1 MQAREIYWNIPR
13 ILVVIHYGLFA
24 AGTVIFL
31 LGVFRHARLILLG
44 KKENRFFSF
53 PKRFYNLI
61 YYALF
66 QRRILERPY
75 QGLTHSGIF
84 YGMVILFIGTLLVL
98 IQADFNIIILKGE
111 FYKYFSLFL
120 DLAGAAILL
129 ALLFVLVRRYIIRPP
144 ELDNRLD
151 DLIVIILLGCIA
163 FTGFVMEGFRIAVTE
178 LSPQSPIRYFSPIGL
193 ITAQLLL
200 SFGFTESIIRY
211 CYPILWFTHST
222 LAIIFIAY
230 FPWSKLMHIFLAPL
244 NIFFMDLTH
253 PGVLSKMDLET
264 AEEFGIAKIR
274 DFSWKHILDL
284 DSCIRCGRCNTGC
297 PTNLTDKPLKPK
309 ELIQNLKTH
318 LFNTPLS
325 KSDKSELKPIV
336 PETVSYDEV
345 WACTTCGFC
354 RTNCPIFI
362 EHPSKI
368 VEFRRNLV
376 LAESNFPSEVKT
388 MFKNMETN
396 GNPWPVSW
404 DKRSDWCREGSLRG
418 VPVPEADP
426 PSADKD
432 LGVHPAHNLQLGQP
446 KEEVMCGVKILNEGE
461 KTDILLWVG
470 CAGATDDRN
479 MKVARALVKVLQKA
493 GVDFAIMGN
502 AERCCGDPARRIG
515 NEYLYQQLADENIQT
530 LKKYQFSRILTYC
543 PHCDNTLKN
552 EYSQMNGNFSVVHH
566 TEFILELIQQGKLS
580 LPRLDKTVTYHD
592 SCYLGRYNGIYDAP
606 RKILKSIQGIKLK
619 EMPRNRKKSFCCG
632 AGGGRMWME
641 EKLGT
646 RINQSRVQEAF
657 QTIKEGLVITACPY
671 CLTMLG
677 DGIKEKGVTDN
688 LKAMDIVE
696 IL

>member
-1 MQAREIYWNIPR
+1 MQPKEIYWNTPH
-13 ILVVIHYGLFA
+13 ILVAIHYGLFTI
-24 AGTVIFL
+24 GTVIFL
-31 LGVFRHARLILLG
+31 LGIFKLVRLVLLG
-44 KKENRFFSF
+44 KKEKRFSSL
-53 PKRFYNLI
+53 PKRLYNLV
-61 YYALF
+61 YYAIF
-66 QRRILERPY
+66 QRRILERLY

-84 YGMVILFIGTLLVL
+84 YGIGLLYIGTLIVLV
-98 IQADFNIIILKGE
+98 QADFKIIILKGE
-111 FYKYFSLFL
+111 FYKYFSLVL
-120 DLAGAAILL
+120 DLAGIAFLAALV
-129 ALLFVLVRRYIIRPP
+129 FVLIRRYIIKPP
-144 ELDNRLD
+144 ELDHRFD
-151 DLIVIILLGCIA
+151 DLAVILLLGFIA
-163 FTGFVMEGFRIAVTE
+163 FTGFLMEGFRMAVTE
-178 LSPQSPIRYFSPIGL
+178 LPAQPIRYFSPGGL
-193 ITAQLLL
+193 ITAKTLLAI
-200 SFGFTESIIRY
+200 GFTEPIIGSW
-211 CYPILWFTHST
+211 YPIIWFTHST

-230 FPWSKLMHIFLAPL
+230 LPWSKLAHIFAGPI

-253 PGVLSKMDLET
+253 QGALSKIDLET
-264 AEEFGIAKIR
+264 AEEFGVAKIR
-274 DFSWKHILDL
+274 DFSWKHLLDL
-284 DSCIRCGRCNTGC
+284 ESCMRCGRCNSGC

-309 ELIQNLKTH
+309 ELIQNLKTT
-318 LFNTPLS
+318 LFNNPWS
-325 KSDKSELKPIV
+325 KADKTEPKAIAPD
-336 PETVSYDEV
+336 TVSYDEI

-354 RTNCPIFI
+354 RSNCPVFI
-362 EHPSKI
+362 EHPPKI

-404 DKRSDWCREGSLRG
+404 DKRSDWC
-418 VPVPEADP
+418 
-426 PSADKD
+426 KD
-432 LGVHPAHNLQLGQP
+432 L
-446 KEEVMCGVKILNEGE
+446 GVKILNEGE

-479 MKVARALVKVLQKA
+479 MKVARALVKVLQKV

-552 EYSQMNGNFSVVHH
+552 EYPQMNGNFSVVHH
-566 TEFILELIQQGKLS
+566 TEYILELIQQGKLT
-580 LPRLDKTVTYHD
+580 LPSLDKTVTYHD
-592 SCYLGRYNGIYDAP
+592 SCYLGRYNGIYEAP
-606 RKILKSIQGIKLK
+606 RQILNSIPGLKLK
-619 EMPRNRKKSFCCG
+619 EMPRNHKRSFCCG

-646 RINQSRVQEAF
+646 RINQARVQEAF
-657 QTIKEGLVITACPY
+657 RTVHDGFIITACPY

-677 DGIKEKGVTDN
+677 DGIKEKGITDN

>member
-1 MQAREIYWNIPR
+1 MQAREIYWNTPH
-13 ILVVIHYGLFA
+13 ILVAIHYGLFTI
-24 AGTVIFL
+24 GTIIFL
-31 LGVFRHARLILLG
+31 LGIFKHVRLILLG
-44 KKENRFFSF
+44 KKDNRFSSL
-53 PKRFYNLI
+53 PKRLYNI
-61 YYALF
+61 VYYALF
-66 QRRILERPY
+66 QRRILERLY

-84 YGMVILFIGTLLVL
+84 YGIGLLYIGTLIVLV
-98 IQADFNIIILKGE
+98 QADFQIIILKGE
-111 FYKYFSLFL
+111 FYKYFSLIL
-120 DLAGAAILL
+120 DLAGIALL
-129 ALLFVLVRRYIIRPP
+129 AGLVFVLIRRYIIKPP
-144 ELDNRLD
+144 ELDNRFD
-151 DLIVIILLGCIA
+151 DLITIVLLGCIA
-163 FTGFVMEGFRIAVTE
+163 FTGFIMEGFRMAVTE
-178 LSPQSPIRYFSPIGL
+178 LPAQSSIRYFSPVGL
-193 ITAQLLL
+193 ITAKTLI
-200 SFGFTESIIRY
+200 SIGFTELTIRFW
-211 CYPILWFTHST
+211 YPILWFTHST

-230 FPWSKLMHIFLAPL
+230 FPWSKLIHVFAAPI
-244 NIFFMDLTH
+244 NIFFMDLSH
-253 PGVLSKMDLET
+253 PGVLSKIDLET
-264 AEEFGIAKIR
+264 AEEFGVAKIR
-274 DFSWKHILDL
+274 DFSWKHLLDL
-284 DSCIRCGRCNTGC
+284 ESCMRCGRCNRGC

-325 KSDKSELKPIV
+325 KSDKTAPKSIV
-336 PETVSYDEV
+336 PDTVSYDAI

-354 RTNCPIFI
+354 RSNCPIFI
-362 EHPSKI
+362 EHPPKI
-368 VEFRRNLV
+368 LEFRRNLV

-404 DKRSDWCREGSLRG
+404 DKRSDWC
-418 VPVPEADP
+418 
-426 PSADKD
+426 KD
-432 LGVHPAHNLQLGQP
+432 LGI
-446 KEEVMCGVKILNEGE
+446 KILNEDE

-479 MKVARALVKVLQKA
+479 MKVARALVKVLQKV

-530 LKKYQFSRILTYC
+530 LRKYKFSRILTYC

-552 EYSQMNGNFSVVHH
+552 EYSQMNGNFQVVHH

-580 LPRLDKTVTYHD
+580 LPQLDKKVTYHD
-592 SCYLGRYNGIYDAP
+592 SCYLGRYNNIYDAP
-606 RKILKSIQGIKLK
+606 RQILHSIPGVKLK
-619 EMPRNRKKSFCCG
+619 EMPRNHKKSFCCG

-646 RINQSRVQEAF
+646 RINQSRVQEAI
-657 QTIKEGLVITACPY
+657 QTINDGFIITACPY

-688 LKAMDIVE
+688 LKALDIVE

>member
-1 MQAREIYWNIPR
+1 MQAREIYWNTPH
-13 ILVVIHYGLFA
+13 ILVAIHYGLFTI
-24 AGTVIFL
+24 GTIIFL
-31 LGVFRHARLILLG
+31 LGIFKHVRLILLG
-44 KKENRFFSF
+44 KKDNRFSSL
-53 PKRFYNLI
+53 PKRLYNI
-61 YYALF
+61 VYYALF
-66 QRRILERPY
+66 QRRILERLY

-84 YGMVILFIGTLLVL
+84 YGIGLLYIGTLIVLV
-98 IQADFNIIILKGE
+98 QADFQIIILKGD
-111 FYKYFSLFL
+111 FYKYFSLVL
-120 DLAGAAILL
+120 DLAGI
-129 ALLFVLVRRYIIRPP
+129 ALLTGLVFVLIRRYIIKPP
-144 ELDNRLD
+144 ELDNRFD
-151 DLIVIILLGCIA
+151 DLITIVLLGCIA
-163 FTGFVMEGFRIAVTE
+163 FTGFIMEGFRMAVTE
-178 LSPQSPIRYFSPIGL
+178 LPAQSSIRYFSPVGL
-193 ITAQLLL
+193 ITAKTLI
-200 SFGFTESIIRY
+200 SIGFTELTIRFW
-211 CYPILWFTHST
+211 YPILWFTHST

-230 FPWSKLMHIFLAPL
+230 FPWSKLIHVFAAPI
-244 NIFFMDLTH
+244 NIFFMDLSH
-253 PGVLSKMDLET
+253 PGVLSKIDLET
-264 AEEFGIAKIR
+264 AEEFGVAKIR
-274 DFSWKHILDL
+274 DFSWKHLLDL
-284 DSCIRCGRCNTGC
+284 ESCMRCGRCNRGC

-325 KSDKSELKPIV
+325 KSDKTTPKSIV
-336 PETVSYDEV
+336 PDTVSYDAI

-354 RTNCPIFI
+354 RSNCPIFI
-362 EHPSKI
+362 EHPPKI

-404 DKRSDWCREGSLRG
+404 DKRSDWC
-418 VPVPEADP
+418 
-426 PSADKD
+426 KD
-432 LGVHPAHNLQLGQP
+432 LGI
-446 KEEVMCGVKILNEGE
+446 KILNEGE

-479 MKVARALVKVLQKA
+479 MKVARALVKVLQKV

-530 LKKYQFSRILTYC
+530 LKKYKFSKILTYC

-552 EYSQMNGNFSVVHH
+552 EYSQMNGNFQVVHH

-580 LPRLDKTVTYHD
+580 LPRLDKKVTYHD
-592 SCYLGRYNGIYDAP
+592 SCYLGRYNNIYDAP
-606 RKILKSIQGIKLK
+606 RQILHSIPGVKLK
-619 EMPRNRKKSFCCG
+619 EMPRNHKKSFCCG

-646 RINQSRVQEAF
+646 RINQSRVQEAI
-657 QTIKEGLVITACPY
+657 QTINDGFIITACPY

-688 LKAMDIVE
+688 LKALDIVE

>member
-1 MQAREIYWNIPR
+1 MQAREIYWNTPH
-13 ILVVIHYGLFA
+13 ILVVLHYGLFA
-24 AGTVIFL
+24 AGTIIFL
-31 LGVFRHARLILLG
+31 LGIFRHVRLILLG
-44 KKENRFFSF
+44 KKENRFSSF

-66 QRRILERPY
+66 QGRILERLY

-84 YGMVILFIGTLLVL
+84 YGMSILFIGTLIVL
-98 IQADFNIIILKGE
+98 IQADFKLIILRGE

-120 DLAGAAILL
+120 DLAGAAILIS
-129 ALLFVLVRRYIIRPP
+129 LLFVLIRRCIIRPP

-151 DLIVIILLGCIA
+151 DFIVIILLGCIA
-163 FTGFVMEGFRIAVTE
+163 FSGFVMEGFRIAVTE
-178 LSPQSPIRYFSPIGL
+178 LPPQSPIRYFSPIGL

-200 SFGFTESIIRY
+200 SLGFTESIIRS

-230 FPWSKLMHIFLAPL
+230 FPWSKLIHVFLAPL
-244 NIFFMDLTH
+244 NIFFMDLSH
-253 PGVLSKMDLET
+253 PGVLSKIDLET

-274 DFSWKHILDL
+274 DFSWKHLLDL
-284 DSCIRCGRCNTGC
+284 ESCTRCGRCNTGC

-309 ELIQNLKTH
+309 ELIQNLKNH
-318 LFNTPLS
+318 LGRVSLS
-325 KSDKSELKPIV
+325 KSDKSKPEPIV
-336 PETVSYDEV
+336 TGTVSYDEV

-354 RTNCPIFI
+354 RANCPVFI
-362 EHPSKI
+362 EHPPKI

-404 DKRSDWCREGSLRG
+404 DKRVDWC
-418 VPVPEADP
+418 
-426 PSADKD
+426 KD
-432 LGVHPAHNLQLGQP
+432 LGV
-446 KEEVMCGVKILNEGE
+446 KVLNEGE

-479 MKVARALVKVLQKA
+479 MKVARALVKVLQKV

-552 EYSQMNGNFSVVHH
+552 EYPQMNGNFSVVHH

-606 RKILKSIQGIKLK
+606 RKILKSIQDIKLK
-619 EMPRNRKKSFCCG
+619 EMPRNHKKSFCCG

-646 RINQSRVQEAF
+646 RINQSRVQEAI
-657 QTIKEGLVITACPY
+657 QTIKDGFIITACPY

-688 LKAMDIVE
+688 LKALDIVE

>member
-1 MQAREIYWNIPR
+1 MQAREIYWNIPH

-31 LGVFRHARLILLG
+31 LGIFKHVRLILLG
-44 KKENRFFSF
+44 KKDNRFSSL
-53 PKRFYNLI
+53 PKRLYNII

-66 QRRILERPY
+66 QRRILERLY

-84 YGMVILFIGTLLVL
+84 YGIGLLYIGTLIVLV
-98 IQADFNIIILKGE
+98 QADFKIIILKGE
-111 FYKYFSLFL
+111 FYKYFSLVL
-120 DLAGAAILL
+120 DLAGIAFLAALV
-129 ALLFVLVRRYIIRPP
+129 FVLIRRYIIKPP

-151 DLIVIILLGCIA
+151 DFIVIVLLGCIA
-163 FTGFVMEGFRIAVTE
+163 FTGFIMEGFRMAVTE
-178 LSPQSPIRYFSPIGL
+178 LPAQSSIRYFSPVGL
-193 ITAQLLL
+193 ITAKTLL
-200 SFGFTESIIRY
+200 SIGFTELTIRY
-211 CYPILWFTHST
+211 WYPILWFTHST
-222 LAIIFIAY
+222 FAIIFIAY
-230 FPWSKLMHIFLAPL
+230 FPWSKLIHIFLAPL
-244 NIFFMDLTH
+244 NIFFMNLSH
-253 PGVLSKMDLET
+253 PGALSKIDLET
-264 AEEFGIAKIR
+264 AEEFGVAKIR
-274 DFSWKHILDL
+274 DFSWKHLLDL
-284 DSCIRCGRCNTGC
+284 ESCIRCGRCNTGC

-309 ELIQNLKTH
+309 ELIQNLKNH
-318 LFNTPLS
+318 LYRTALS
-325 KSDKSELKPIV
+325 KSDKSEPKPIV
-336 PETVSYDEV
+336 TETVSYDEV

-354 RTNCPIFI
+354 RLNCPIFI

-388 MFKNMETN
+388 VFKNMETN

-404 DKRSDWCREGSLRG
+404 DKRSDWCN
-418 VPVPEADP
+418 
-426 PSADKD
+426 D
-432 LGVHPAHNLQLGQP
+432 L
-446 KEEVMCGVKILNEGE
+446 GVKILNEGE

-493 GVDFAIMGN
+493 GIDFAIMGN

-530 LKKYQFSRILTYC
+530 LKKYKFSRILTYC

-646 RINQSRVQEAF
+646 RINQARVQEAF
-657 QTIKEGLVITACPY
+657 QTIKDGFIITACPY

-688 LKAMDIVE
+688 LKALDIVE